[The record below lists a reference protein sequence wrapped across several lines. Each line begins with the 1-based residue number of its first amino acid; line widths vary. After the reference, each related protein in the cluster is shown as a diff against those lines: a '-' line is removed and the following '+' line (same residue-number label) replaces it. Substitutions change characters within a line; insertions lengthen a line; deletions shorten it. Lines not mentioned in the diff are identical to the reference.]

1 MEGWLGNSNS
11 TKMKLK
17 NKRKE
22 TGKKNWEEERRI
34 NLNDVEELDER
45 NEAAEE
51 NPFQTD
57 LVLFEDLEK
66 KHQAFSCGNQ
76 AQSKPI
82 SFLLQRLSFTT
93 SEQEKDEHWEFKTLR
108 NEIAS
113 FITGIYGDENEFTH

>member
-17 NKRKE
+17 NKRKD
-22 TGKKNWEEERRI
+22 TGKKNWEDERRI

-51 NPFQTD
+51 NPFQTE
-57 LVLFEDLEK
+57 LILFEDLEK
-66 KHQAFSCGNQ
+66 KHEAFNFGNQ
-76 AQSKPI
+76 EHSKPI
-82 SFLLQRLSFTT
+82 SFLLQRLSLTT
-93 SEQEKDEHWEFKTLR
+93 NEREKDEHWEFKTLR

-113 FITGIYGDENEFTH
+113 FITGIYGDENEFVH